1 MNHTPINLLQQAD
14 GIETS
19 EMEQLE
25 FFKHERAP
33 PAKKPPG
40 THEWKVVS
48 LRECPTP
55 ESMMVMNCPQDALNY
70 WNRHV
75 AGSPQFNPD
84 CECVAVL
91 VLNTKLRIKGHY
103 IVSVGTLNEG
113 MAYPREIFRIAIMAA
128 AHAIVLM
135 HNHPSGES
143 EPSSA
148 DREITRRVRE
158 AGQLLR
164 IDLCDHVIVG
174 HQRCFSFRECGLL

>member
-1 MNHTPINLLQQAD
+1 
-14 GIETS
+14 
-19 EMEQLE
+19 MEQLE
-25 FFKHERAP
+25 LFKHERGP
-33 PAKKPPG
+33 PVKKPLGPQ
-40 THEWKVVS
+40 EWKITS

-55 ESMMVMNCPQDALNY
+55 ESMIKMECPQDALNY
-70 WNRHV
+70 WNRHI

-103 IVSVGTLNEG
+103 IVSVGSLNEAMVTPMG
-113 MAYPREIFRIAIMAA
+113 VFRLAILAA
-128 AHAIVLM
+128 AYQVVLM

-143 EPSSA
+143 DPSSA
-148 DREITRRVRE
+148 DRDVTRRVRE

-174 HQRCFSFRECGLL
+174 HQRCFSFRECGML

>member
-1 MNHTPINLLQQAD
+1 
-14 GIETS
+14 
-19 EMEQLE
+19 MEQLE
-25 FFKHERAP
+25 LFKHERSP
-33 PAKKPPG
+33 PVKKPLGPR
-40 THEWKVVS
+40 EWKVVS

-55 ESMMVMNCPQDALNY
+55 ESMIKMECPQDALNY
-70 WNRHV
+70 WNRHI

-103 IVSVGTLNEG
+103 IVSVGSLNEAMVTPMG
-113 MAYPREIFRIAIMAA
+113 VFRLAILAA
-128 AHAIVLM
+128 AYQVVLM

-143 EPSSA
+143 DPSSA
-148 DREITRRVRE
+148 DRDITRRVRE

-174 HQRCFSFRECGLL
+174 HQRYFSFRECGML

>member
-103 IVSVGTLNEG
+103 IVSVGTLNEA

-135 HNHPSGES
+135 HNLC
-143 EPSSA
+143 A
-148 DREITRRVRE
+148 E
-158 AGQLLR
+158 AHK
-164 IDLCDHVIVG
+164 LCYVE
-174 HQRCFSFRECGLL
+174 RPFMCSTEA